1 MYSNWHHSSSK
12 YLVAVIIAFKDQTN
26 YLQHS
31 LMCVTGNYYISSVVD
46 DVILTPQDLNIA
58 HYHNVL

>member
-12 YLVAVIIAFKDQTN
+12 YLVAAIISFKDQNN
-26 YLQHS
+26 YLQLS

-46 DVILTPQDLNIA
+46 DVILTPQDLNLTD
-58 HYHNVL
+58 HYNIL